1 MTIKMILD
9 DSNGEP
15 CLYEG
20 RQEWMDDED
29 WARYQG
35 QVVEIPVDV
44 HKRYQAFLD
53 ESMWWYMYFKTLS
66 KELDTQPWFWYN

>member
-9 DSNGEP
+9 DRDGEP
-15 CLYEG
+15 FLYEG

-29 WARYQG
+29 WAWYQS

-44 HKRYQAFLD
+44 HTRYQAFLD
-53 ESMWWYMYFKTLS
+53 ESMWWFMFFKKLK
-66 KELDTQPWFWYN
+66 KELNKGSNNV